1 MKTVAFIPIKMNNER
16 LPGKN
21 TKKFSNGRPLISYI
35 LETLKQTNGIDEI
48 YVYCSN
54 QSIQTYI
61 PQGVKYLKRD
71 EYLDKSTTSF
81 NEVLKY
87 FARDVESDIYLL
99 THATA
104 PFISKE
110 SFEKGISAVKSGM
123 YDSALTVEKLQE
135 FLWKD
140 GKPFNYNPSSIPRTQ
155 DLEPYYTETCG
166 MYIYTSD
173 LIKNEGRRIGHK
185 PFLVEVSKIEACDIN
200 NPDDFLLA
208 NAIAMSKEKMK

>member
-1 MKTVAFIPIKMNNER
+1 M
-16 LPGKN
+16 
-21 TKKFSNGRPLISYI
+21 
-35 LETLKQTNGIDEI
+35 
-48 YVYCSN
+48 
-54 QSIQTYI
+54 
-61 PQGVKYLKRD
+61 KRD
-71 EYLDKSTTSF
+71 ENLDKSTTSF